1 MKSVLINAAT
11 LPIYHYIL
19 SHLLT
24 DAVTHG
30 TTSMG
35 YDTQILHEDTES
47 YFHNLKPT
55 LTKGRMLLRIA
66 RAERRVIGTMQLALC
81 PKLNGPNHVK
91 V

>member
-11 LPIYHYIL
+11 LPIYHDIL

-30 TTSMG
+30 TSMG

-66 RAERRVIGTMQLALC
+66 RAERSVIGTMQLALC
-81 PKLNGPNHVK
+81 PKPNGPNHVK

>member
-11 LPIYHYIL
+11 LPIYHDIL

-30 TTSMG
+30 TSMG

-55 LTKGRMLLRIA
+55 LTKGRMLLRNA
-66 RAERRVIGTMQLALC
+66 VSSVPCNWHCVQSPTAPTM
-81 PKLNGPNHVK
+81 
-91 V
+91 